1 MDEARI
7 TWSAARKN
15 AGITQQEASHALGI
29 TPQTLSSYENYA
41 TFPEAPMVAKMCEL
55 YQRSPNLIFLTKDA
69 T

>member
-15 AGITQQEASHALGI
+15 AGLTQQEAAHALGL
-29 TPQTLSSYENYA
+29 TPQTLSSYENYQ
-41 TFPEAPMVAKMCEL
+41 TFPEAPMVAKMCAL
-55 YQRSPNLIFLTKDA
+55 YQRNPNLIFLTKKA